1 MRGSY
6 LLPADAETRDLS
18 VEEGGVATLREGI
31 IGKAEENVAPAN

>member
-6 LLPADAETRDLS
+6 LLSADAETRDLS
-18 VEEGGVATLREGI
+18 VEEGGVATLRGI